1 MTSPDAIRLWLIADR
16 DASRR
21 TANLRESSHSATPAA
36 RTEATVT
43 PLVEEH
49 IAAVYRYALRLA
61 GRADVAEELAQ
72 ETMLRAWRHRARLR
86 EPRAARLWLLRIAGN
101 LWTDQLRR
109 KRFRP
114 QALEAEPPC
123 PGPSPGRAAGEREN
137 VQRAL
142 AAMDELPP
150 RQRQVMYLATCEG
163 LSHAEVAE
171 VLGIDEGAVKSN
183 LSLAR
188 RELRRRLKDVYDEVC
203 GRRACEK
210 K

>member
-1 MTSPDAIRLWLIADR
+1 MTSSDVIRLWLVADR

-21 TANLRESSHSATPAA
+21 AAGLRESSHSATPAA
-36 RTEATVT
+36 RIESTVT

-49 IAAVYRYALRLA
+49 VAAVYRYALRLA

-72 ETMLRAWRHRARLR
+72 ETLLRAWRDRRKLR
-86 EPRAARLWLLRIAGN
+86 EPRAARLWLLRTAGN
-101 LWTDQLRR
+101 LWTDWLRR

-114 QALEAEPPC
+114 QLLEVEPPC
-123 PGPSPGRAAGEREN
+123 PGPSPGRVAGQREA
-137 VQRAL
+137 VARAL
-142 AAMDELPP
+142 AAMDQLPP

-171 VLGIDEGAVKSN
+171 VLGIDVGAVKSN

-188 RELRRRLKDVYDEVC
+188 RELRRRLKDLYDEVC
-203 GRRACEK
+203 GRRTCRK
-210 K
+210 